1 MASLRPPRG
10 PAGSDAVSEAS
21 AAEPRARSG
30 RGEAWHT
37 LTPEQAGQR
46 LESDGAR
53 GLTEAEAAARLA
65 RHGPNVLAASRGR
78 PGLSILLHQFKSLIV
93 LLLIAATV
101 VAFVMGE
108 DVEASAILVVILLNA
123 SIGFLIEWK
132 AERTLSALRS
142 HGVAMAHVLRDGVER
157 QIAGAELVPGDV
169 VTVAAG
175 ARVPADGRVIESVRL
190 QIDEAALTG
199 ESRPVTKTTD
209 AVADEAASLGDR
221 VDMAYLG
228 TAVTDGRG
236 RVLVTATGRHTE
248 MGQIGTLVSEAVA
261 RETPLERK
269 IARLGRWLVGI
280 VLALCAIIVGAGWLR
295 GNGFLQML
303 EVGIS
308 LAIAAVPE
316 GLPAVATMTLAL
328 GMQRMVR
335 MGALIRRL
343 PAVETLGSTTV
354 ICTDKTG
361 TLTRNEMTVRAFI
374 VDGRRVD
381 VTGGGYGVAGEFL
394 VAGQPI
400 ERPVSD
406 HFRLALRIGALCN
419 DAKIERTEGRA
430 TVLGDPT
437 EAALIVA
444 AEKAGLEHAA
454 LVRDHRRR
462 QELPFDSV
470 KQRMITVHDT
480 PEGQAVAYVKGA
492 PAALLAASSNQL
504 TPAGVSVLTAEDR
517 QRFLDGNQEL
527 AGAGLR
533 VLALAYKEL
542 PGAYGESDLERDLTF
557 VGLVGMED
565 PLREEARAAIATCR
579 EAGIRTV
586 MITGDQLATAG
597 EIARQLGIDQDARGR
612 PLQAVHG
619 RDLNDLDATQWQRIV
634 STTAVFARVSPKQKL
649 QIVEALQDDAQIV
662 AMTGDGVNDAPALKR
677 ADIGIA
683 MGRRGTEVAK
693 EAAAMVITDDD
704 FASIVAAVEQ
714 GRIIYANILKFI
726 HYLFS
731 CNTAEILVIFV
742 AIMIG
747 WPLPLGPLQILWL
760 NMVTDVFPALAL
772 ALEPSAPGVMKE
784 PPRDPKEPLVSGGLV
799 WLIAW
804 QGVMLAGFTLVAFVI
819 GMRWHGATG
828 EGLRLATTMA
838 FMTLALIQVVHAF
851 NARAQRRSAFSR
863 IFTNGWLW
871 AAVLLC
877 LLLQAAAVYVPVL
890 QRVLH
895 TAPPTAADWGVI
907 LACSLAPLPIVEAV
921 KLARRWMGSGHPS
934 ALERVR
940 A

>member
-1 MASLRPPRG
+1 MTSSRPSRG
-10 PAGSDAVSEAS
+10 PV
-21 AAEPRARSG
+21 AADGVPESPAAPHRTRSG
-30 RGEAWHT
+30 QGEAWHK
-37 LTPEQAGQR
+37 LTPEEACER
-46 LESDGAR
+46 LKSDCGR

-65 RHGPNVLAASRGR
+65 RHGRNVLAASPGR
-78 PGLSILLHQFKSLIV
+78 SGFSILLHQFKSLIV

-101 VAFVMGE
+101 VAFLLDE
-108 DVEASAILVVILLNA
+108 SVEASAILVVILLNA

-132 AERTLSALRS
+132 AERTLSALRR
-142 HGVAMAHVLRDGVER
+142 HGVAMARVLRNGVER
-157 QIAGAELVPGDV
+157 EIVGAEVVPGDV
-169 VTVAAG
+169 VIIAAG
-175 ARVPADGRVIESVRL
+175 ARVPADGRVIESARL
-190 QIDEAALTG
+190 QVEEAALTG
-199 ESRPVTKTTD
+199 ESRPVTKAVD
-209 AVADEAASLGDR
+209 AVADEAPSLGDR

-236 RVLVTATGRHTE
+236 RLLVTATGRHTE

-261 RETPLERK
+261 RETPLEGK
-269 IARLGRWLVGI
+269 LALLGRWLVGI

-316 GLPAVATMTLAL
+316 GLPAVTTMTLAL

-335 MGALIRRL
+335 LGAIIRRL

-361 TLTRNEMTVRAFI
+361 TLTTNEMTVRVLV
-374 VDGRRVD
+374 VDGRRID
-381 VTGGGYGVAGEFL
+381 VTGGGYAAVGGFL
-394 VAGQPI
+394 VDGHPI
-400 ERPVSD
+400 DLPGSPPLG
-406 HFRLALRIGALCN
+406 LALRIGALCN
-419 DAKIERTEGRA
+419 DARIERAEGRA

-444 AEKAGLEHAA
+444 AEKAGLEPAA
-454 LVRDHRRR
+454 LVRDHRRLH
-462 QELPFDSV
+462 ELPFDSGQ
-470 KQRMITVHDT
+470 QRMITVHET
-480 PEGQAVAYVKGA
+480 PDGQTVAYVKGS
-492 PAALLAASSNQL
+492 PGKLLAASSNQL
-504 TPAGVSVLTAEDR
+504 TAAGVSPMTSGDR
-517 QRFLDGNQEL
+517 QRLLDRNLEL
-527 AGAGLR
+527 AGASLR
-533 VLALAYKEL
+533 VLALAYREL
-542 PGAYGESDLERDLTF
+542 PAAYGDGELGRDLTF

-565 PLREEARAAIATCR
+565 PLRDGARAAIATCR
-579 EAGIRTV
+579 EAGIRTM

-597 EIARQLGIDQDARGR
+597 GIARQLGIDQDAHGR
-612 PLQAVHG
+612 PLQAAHG
-619 RDLNDLDATQWQRIV
+619 RDLNDLDPTQWQRIV

-649 QIVEALQDDAQIV
+649 QIVEALQLEGQIV

-693 EAAAMVITDDD
+693 EAAAMIITDDD

-760 NMVTDVFPALAL
+760 NMITDVFPALAL
-772 ALEPSAPGVMKE
+772 ALEPSAPGVMRK
-784 PPRDPKEPLVSGGLV
+784 PPRDPKEPLITGALV

-804 QGVMLAGFTLVAFVI
+804 QGVMLAVLTLVAFVI
-819 GMRWHGATG
+819 GMRWHGTTG
-828 EGLRLATTMA
+828 AGLRLATTMA
-838 FMTLALIQVVHAF
+838 FMTLALVQVVHAF

-871 AAVLLC
+871 TAVLLC

-895 TAPPTAADWGVI
+895 TVGPAAADWGVI
-907 LACSLAPLPIVEAV
+907 MACSLAPIPIVETV
-921 KLARRWMGSGHPS
+921 KLTRRWMGAGIP
-934 ALERVR
+934 AAAAGGR
-940 A
+940 